1 MDTTED
7 MLRLIEVIFS
17 FQKVNFIRFHG
28 TSQKILDNSKHVEA
42 SKQSMIQRIHF
53 IWNYFVEN
61 VLGLKAVQQNQSDL
75 TDIADQ
81 KDEGAFELLR
91 V

>member
-17 FQKVNFIRFHG
+17 LQKVNFIGFHG
-28 TSQKILDNSKHVEA
+28 PSQKILDNSKHVEA
-42 SKQSMIQRIHF
+42 SKQSIIQRIH
-53 IWNYFVEN
+53 WNYFVES
-61 VLGLKAVQQNQSDL
+61 VLGLKPVHVTNQSNL
-75 TDIADQ
+75 TVNADQ
-81 KDEGAFELLR
+81 KDGGAFELLR